1 MFTRH
6 ILCDFTA
13 DQCAAIY
20 AYILRIILMD
30 EFLDSRTYIRIQL
43 IVLNSMLTWDL
54 HTIWIYRRMT
64 EY

>member
-20 AYILRIILMD
+20 TYILRIILMD
-30 EFLDSRTYIRIQL
+30 EFLNSRTYIRIQL
-43 IVLNSMLTWDL
+43 IVFNSILTWDL
-54 HTIWIYRRMT
+54 HTV
-64 EY
+64 

>member
-6 ILCDFTA
+6 ILCDFTV

-20 AYILRIILMD
+20 TYILRIILMV

-43 IVLNSMLTWDL
+43 IVLNSILTWDL
-54 HTIWIYRRMT
+54 HTV
-64 EY
+64 